1 VANETQTNIE
11 PTIRSKMLA
20 WIVVMKGRCY
30 MFYWHIKRDLLME
43 RIMLMVALMLGLSIF
58 GQASDLKLGDPAP
71 VLKLKTDEGASFDLN
86 SRKGQWT
93 VLYFYPKADTPGCT
107 KQACAFRD
115 NISQIRKLG
124 AELFG
129 VSADSVEALKKFKK
143 NHNLNF
149 VLLADPGLEA
159 IKGYGTKMPVINM
172 SKRWTFII
180 DPDLRICSIEK
191 DVDPILDA
199 QRVAEMLQKL
209 QKQFRR

>member
-1 VANETQTNIE
+1 
-11 PTIRSKMLA
+11 
-20 WIVVMKGRCY
+20 
-30 MFYWHIKRDLLME
+30 
-43 RIMLMVALMLGLSIF
+43 MVALIVGLGIF

-71 VLKLKTDEGASFDLN
+71 VLKLRTDEGASFDLN

-115 NISQIRKLG
+115 NISIIRKLG

-149 VLLADPGLEA
+149 VLLADPELNA
-159 IKGYGTKMPVINM
+159 IKAFGTKMPAINM

-180 DPDLRICSIEK
+180 DPNLRISSIER
-191 DVDPILDA
+191 DVDPVLDA
-199 QRVAEMLQKL
+199 QRVADILQKL

>member
-1 VANETQTNIE
+1 
-11 PTIRSKMLA
+11 MLYVTA
-20 WIVVMKGRCY
+20 AQKGDCIMKRLVTLAMILGFGIAGR
-30 MFYWHIKRDLLME
+30 
-43 RIMLMVALMLGLSIF
+43 
-58 GQASDLKLGDPAP
+58 ASDLKLGDPAP
-71 VLKLKTDEGASFDLN
+71 GFKLRTDQGADFDLQ

-129 VSADSVEALKKFKK
+129 ISADDVEALKKFKK

-149 VLLADPGLEA
+149 VLLADPRLDA
-159 IKGYGTKMPVINM
+159 IKAYGTKMPALTM
-172 SKRWTFII
+172 SKRWTFIV
-180 DPDLRICSIEK
+180 DPNLKIRSIEK
-191 DVDPILDA
+191 DVDPVLDA

-209 QKQFRR
+209 QKPPAR

>member
-1 VANETQTNIE
+1 
-11 PTIRSKMLA
+11 
-20 WIVVMKGRCY
+20 
-30 MFYWHIKRDLLME
+30 ME
-43 RIMLMVALMLGLSIF
+43 RIMLMVALVLGLGIF

-71 VLKLKTDEGASFDLN
+71 VLKLKTDQGASFDLN

-93 VLYFYPKADTPGCT
+93 VLYFYPKAETPGCT

-129 VSADSVEALKKFKK
+129 VSADSVEALGKFKK

-149 VLLADPGLEA
+149 VLLADPGLDA
-159 IKGYGTKMPVINM
+159 IKAYGTKMPVVNM

-180 DPDLRICSIEK
+180 DPDLKIRSIEK
-191 DVDPILDA
+191 DVDPVLDA

-209 QKQFRR
+209 QKQFGR